1 MNKKEI
7 AELLQKN
14 HQEFIEMVNALREE
28 DFSYA
33 PTNKWTAGQQLDH
46 LVRSVQPVNM
56 AFALPKVILQLMFG
70 KANRPSKS
78 FTELV
83 EKYNKK
89 IEEGAKASGIFI
101 PPPIA
106 FNKKGKLIKR
116 LSKLSSALSKKAL
129 SQSEQNLDT
138 YILPHPL
145 LGKITMREMLYFTA
159 DHVQHHQKIIERALS
174 NK

>member
-1 MNKKEI
+1 
-7 AELLQKN
+7 
-14 HQEFIEMVNALREE
+14 
-28 DFSYA
+28 
-33 PTNKWTAGQQLDH
+33 
-46 LVRSVQPVNM
+46 
-56 AFALPKVILQLMFG
+56 
-70 KANRPSKS
+70 
-78 FTELV
+78 LV
-83 EKYNKK
+83 EKYNKR

>member
-56 AFALPKVILQLMFG
+56 AFALPKI
-70 KANRPSKS
+70 
-78 FTELV
+78 
-83 EKYNKK
+83 
-89 IEEGAKASGIFI
+89 IFRI
-101 PPPIA
+101 FLFI
-106 FNKKGKLIKR
+106 
-116 LSKLSSALSKKAL
+116 
-129 SQSEQNLDT
+129 
-138 YILPHPL
+138 
-145 LGKITMREMLYFTA
+145 
-159 DHVQHHQKIIERALS
+159 
-174 NK
+174 